1 MVVPYVEDDEK
12 EVKQKKIDNE
22 SKELTNIIQSN
33 DITEN
38 DKYRKY
44 NEALKKILF
53 KLTDNSKENLEVKNN
68 NNEEFNVLNELS
80 KDSEKIEKRETKK
93 SKIKKDN
100 PTQRTKKEKLK
111 KKSSIDK
118 LYKKFDELDKT
129 SKKIEKKIKQTEL
142 NSSLFIDS
150 KKTTQPATS
159 STLKKNRLDGIKF
172 SNLNMSPIVEK
183 IKDKKILNKRFS
195 EKLDPIEQLSNHLDT
210 TLFNKNEESLITDDD
225 EEKTQKKSNTTLIK
239 NAEEEKRR
247 KKENKMI
254 TLDKYRGINNDTDS
268 KNTVAWT
275 HLK

>member
-12 EVKQKKIDNE
+12 EVQQKKIDNE

-44 NEALKKILF
+44 NQALKKVLF

-80 KDSEKIEKRETKK
+80 KDSEKIEKKETKK

-111 KKSSIDK
+111 KKSSKNHIDK

-150 KKTTQPATS
+150 KKSTQPATS
-159 STLKKNRLDGIKF
+159 STL
-172 SNLNMSPIVEK
+172 
-183 IKDKKILNKRFS
+183 
-195 EKLDPIEQLSNHLDT
+195 
-210 TLFNKNEESLITDDD
+210 
-225 EEKTQKKSNTTLIK
+225 
-239 NAEEEKRR
+239 
-247 KKENKMI
+247 
-254 TLDKYRGINNDTDS
+254 
-268 KNTVAWT
+268 
-275 HLK
+275 